1 MRRTGENMNQSNL
14 FDFLRKKNDK
24 VAIPLLWLG
33 ISIVLYRNNLMSI
46 VIFSLV
52 FLFFWMLIRILSRT
66 NIFLKQGES
75 IHQPSFKR
83 TSKLF
88 SLILTVFVSIIILL
102 TAIVLN
108 FVEDFGGEAQQFDSP
123 NYDDGTFHN
132 LESTSLGPGENAS
145 FWGTLGDYM
154 VSDDQRSP
162 NVALPSKPFTLE
174 PLEPGQVSVTWL
186 GHSTIFIR
194 STTLTILMDPVFGD
208 GGAGPLFFG
217 PKPFPYEHT
226 YAIEQLPEIDYVF
239 ISHDHYDHL
248 DMDTVRS
255 LDESSFFVPLGVKSH
270 LLEWGLEPNQI
281 QEFDWYDETNISS
294 EIQAAMTPSRHF
306 SGRGL
311 FNGDTTLWA
320 SWVLKIHNTSLYFSG
335 DTGYMEEF
343 KTIGERYGPFDLA
356 FLESGQYNEAWKEIH
371 MMPDE
376 VVQAGIDLKASA
388 ILPIHNSKFELAL
401 HHWDEPLERTSTY
414 GLERNLSVATPMIGQ
429 NHILGEQIPTEPWWR
444 NVSIG
449 DQPFLK
455 ESPLVGV
462 MLAPFNLIALAWV
475 ILPRI
480 QSSESKEEE

>member
-1 MRRTGENMNQSNL
+1 MNQSNP
-14 FDFLRKKNDK
+14 FVFLRKRNDK

-33 ISIVLYRNNLMSI
+33 TSIVLYRNNLMSI
-46 VIFSLV
+46 VIFSFV
-52 FLFFWMLIRILSRT
+52 FVFFWMLIRILSRT
-66 NIFLKQGES
+66 NIFLKQDER
-75 IHQPSFKR
+75 IHQSSFKR

-88 SLILTVFVSIIILL
+88 ALILTIFVSIIILL
-102 TAIVLN
+102 TAIALN
-108 FVEDFGGEAQQFDSP
+108 FVEDFGGDAQHFDSP

-145 FWGTLGDYM
+145 FWGTLGDYL

-174 PLEPGQVSVTWL
+174 HLKPDQVSVTWL

-194 STTLTILMDPVFGD
+194 STTLTILMDPVFGN

-226 YAIEQLPEIDYVF
+226 YAIDQLPEIDYVF

-248 DMDTVRS
+248 DMDTVR
-255 LDESSFFVPLGVKSH
+255 LIDESLFFVPLGVKSH
-270 LLEWGLEPNQI
+270 LLEWGIEPDQV
-281 QEFDWYDETNISS
+281 QEFDWYDEINISS
-294 EIQAAMTPSRHF
+294 DVQAAMTPSRHF

-343 KTIGERYGPFDLA
+343 KTIGETYGPFDLA
-356 FLESGQYNEAWKEIH
+356 LLESGQYNEAWKEIH
-371 MMPDE
+371 MMPNE

-414 GLERNLSVATPMIGQ
+414 GLERNLTVATPMIGQ
-429 NHILGEQIPTEPWWR
+429 NYIVGEQVPREPWWR

-455 ESPLVGV
+455 ESPVVGV

-475 ILPRI
+475 VVPRL
-480 QSSESKEEE
+480 QTTSSTEEE